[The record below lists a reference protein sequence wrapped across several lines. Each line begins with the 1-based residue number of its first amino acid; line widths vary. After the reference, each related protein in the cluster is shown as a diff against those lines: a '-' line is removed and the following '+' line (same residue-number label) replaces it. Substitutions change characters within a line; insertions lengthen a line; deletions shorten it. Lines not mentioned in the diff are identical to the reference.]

1 MRRPNVL
8 VCCALAVLVVTALTL
23 AGQVSAQE
31 IRARTLGHAPGKAEM
46 KIRAALESP
55 THVDFRDTPFSEAV
69 QFLADL
75 QKIEIQLDQRA
86 LDEVGI
92 PPDTPITMCLTGVS
106 LESTVDLILR
116 QHDLT
121 WIVWD
126 EVLLITTPDK
136 AAESMT
142 TNVYDLTGL
151 FGHDASA
158 SDSLVSLITDTI
170 DPTSWCQG
178 GPGAIVTLRTEGL
191 HVLVITQ
198 TQKVQWRID
207 ELLKTLADFKATP
220 TPAKR

>member
-1 MRRPNVL
+1 MRRYSVL
-8 VCCALAVLVVTALTL
+8 ACCALVVTALSL
-23 AGQVSAQE
+23 VDQVSAQE
-31 IRARTLGHAPGKAEM
+31 ICVRTLGHATGKAEM

-75 QKIEIQLDQRA
+75 HKIEIQLDQRA

-106 LESTVDLILR
+106 LESALNLILR

-142 TNVYDLTGL
+142 TNVYDLAGL
-151 FGHDASA
+151 FGQEASA

-170 DPTSWCQG
+170 DPTSWCQVG

-198 TQKVQWRID
+198 TQKVQWQID
-207 ELLKTLADFKATP
+207 ELLKDLADFKASP
-220 TPAKR
+220 TRAKR